1 MARGAIGAGDAG
13 RASVSR
19 GLHLRPATH
28 PRLWAGMLRVRT
40 RTTPLKPAWT
50 AGRGVIRLGADCGP
64 SLLGPVRL
72 RRTPPRFAGFAS
84 PVPVGTFAARGFP
97 PGGPTGVAP
106 PAEPSAGRRPAN
118 RGGRAP
124 PLASPTGRGYAPHQN
139 RAAGA
144 SLKASPRLAPGRW
157 TRPPLRGRWQ
167 AFFRRLPLGPCRPFD
182 PACAGREGPPAWPML
197 RCRLHPPAKRAGPV
211 PMLDPLP
218 RSRAPIGP
226 RHGEAAPPPACRS
239 ARGGPLG
246 VPPRP
251 KYSARLWRAPL
262 WAAPRCCVCAAMKP
276 GGFKPPKLRGR

>member
-19 GLHLRPATH
+19 GLHPRPSTH

-72 RRTPPRFAGFAS
+72 RRTPPRFPGCGTPAQALA
-84 PVPVGTFAARGFP
+84 VPCGFP

-106 PAEPSAGRRPAN
+106 PVEPSAGRRPAN
-118 RGGRAP
+118 RGGVR
-124 PLASPTGRGYAPHQN
+124 
-139 RAAGA
+139 
-144 SLKASPRLAPGRW
+144 RL
-157 TRPPLRGRWQ
+157 
-167 AFFRRLPLGPCRPFD
+167 RRLPPGG
-182 PACAGREGPPAWPML
+182 ACAPHRNRHAGACLNPARGLRLAAGRGHPFGVVGRIFSAAPPRRPLPTL
-197 RCRLHPPAKRAGPV
+197 RPRVRGARRAPGMSDAALGRLHPPAKRAGPV

-226 RHGEAAPPPACRS
+226 RHGEAAPPSIRRS
-239 ARGGPLG
+239 AKDGPLG
-246 VPPRP
+246 VPPHP
-251 KYSARLWRAPL
+251 KYSARLGRAPL